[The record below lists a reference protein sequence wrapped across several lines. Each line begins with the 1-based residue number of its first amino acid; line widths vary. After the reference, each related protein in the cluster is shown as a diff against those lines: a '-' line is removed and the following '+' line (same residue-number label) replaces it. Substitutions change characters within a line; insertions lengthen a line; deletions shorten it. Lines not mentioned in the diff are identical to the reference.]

1 MRRENKKRKVTICEI
16 GLIQVIITQTNGEGS
31 QYDKLEWSDPLYL
44 VAFSS
49 AKTLLSNSEI
59 FFTMSTFDRIG
70 SGNAPSDLGAGH
82 SYPPIIPF
90 LVTVS
95 EIFSVELLTTI
106 SSETAPGLHE
116 KSMLIGFP
124 LRFPKIR
131 NL

>member
-16 GLIQVIITQTNGEGS
+16 GLIQVIITQTNG
-31 QYDKLEWSDPLYL
+31 DKLEWSDPLYL

-49 AKTLLSNSEI
+49 AKTLPSNSEI
-59 FFTMSTFDRIG
+59 FFAMSTFDRIG

-95 EIFSVELLTTI
+95 E
-106 SSETAPGLHE
+106 GR
-116 KSMLIGFP
+116 GQ
-124 LRFPKIR
+124 
-131 NL
+131 